1 MRTVYFD
8 DLISV
13 EQLPWEVRKY
23 LKWRITSITPNV
35 VKHCLAR
42 SGFRITKRNHDWLG
56 CWGKHMKSQG
66 FKALREYQ
74 KVGVFFT
81 ILGMGPWGFGLSKIA
96 SL

>member
-23 LKWRITSITPNV
+23 LKWRITSVTPNV

-66 FKALREYQ
+66 FKASRE
-74 KVGVFFT
+74 
-81 ILGMGPWGFGLSKIA
+81 
-96 SL
+96 